1 MKKLYCVICR
11 KYRKLKNFK
20 ISHISIT
27 CENEGEKTFQKEE
40 SIMILKNCGLS
51 ENILQK
57 YVWRKHKPR
66 I

>member
-1 MKKLYCVICR
+1 MLFAGSIEN
-11 KYRKLKNFK
+11 LKT
-20 ISHISIT
+20 SHISIT
-27 CENEGEKTFQKEE
+27 CENEDEKIFQKEE
-40 SIMILKNCGLS
+40 SLMILKNCGLN